1 LIVPESELK
10 PMHLWWGDNI
20 YNWTNPDWLVGA
32 TQNSTGWVQQNKMQL
47 RGHNLVWPKDN
58 RIPKWLL
65 EQESSIT
72 SDKAKSLLSDY
83 IHAVVSRY
91 RGKIPWWDVPRTII
105 PTIGSHRI
113 SIGF

>member
-1 LIVPESELK
+1 
-10 PMHLWWGDNI
+10 
-20 YNWTNPDWLVGA
+20 
-32 TQNSTGWVQQNKMQL
+32 MQL

-83 IHAVVSRY
+83 VHAVVSRY